1 MLASLIA
8 SSSGSLGHVQL
19 PMSHRAMAP
28 STATKNRR
36 TVEDLLLKQKL
47 SVDNHLVLLFD
58 RPAEGNS
65 SDRRSLVQCC
75 LMTPSG
81 ASSASVWQNS
91 QAMQD
96 GRIGPLPLIRV
107 ADMVGF
113 DETNRPSPS
122 ARIEQLLVQKSCV
135 CVSCVCVRRHNMFS
149 NFPLECKERHS
160 LPSTHFGGLLAEHGF
175 SSRGSIGCG

>member
-1 MLASLIA
+1 
-8 SSSGSLGHVQL
+8 
-19 PMSHRAMAP
+19 MSHRAMAP

-47 SVDNHLVLLFD
+47 SVDNHLVLFFD

-65 SDRRSLVQCC
+65 SDRRSLVQSC

-122 ARIEQLLVQKSCV
+122 ARVEQLLVQKACVCVCVCV
-135 CVSCVCVRRHNMFS
+135 CVSVIVIVIVIVIVCVCNMFS
-149 NFPLECKERHS
+149 NSPLECKERHS
-160 LPSTHFGGLLAEHGF
+160 LPTTHLGGLLAEHGF